1 MFQRSSAMMFEV
13 EGSAGQNDNDNDNDD
28 HLQNG
33 VESRK

>member
-1 MFQRSSAMMFEV
+1 MMFEV